1 MRTGVTTFLLRVVL
15 NTVAIA
21 IAPSF
26 ISGVR
31 VDGIL
36 PALAGGALL
45 AVVNAVIRPVLVILT
60 LPITIFTLGLFILVV
75 NAGCFWFVAWLIDGF
90 SVSGFWPAMFGSLL
104 VSVVSWLA
112 GAFAGEAKVVVVT
125 RHDR

>member
-26 ISGVR
+26 ISGVQ

-75 NAGCFWFVAWLIDGF
+75 NGGCFWFVAWLIDGF
-90 SVSGFWPAMFGSLL
+90 RVSGFWPAVFGALL
-104 VSVVSWLA
+104 VSVLNWVAGALA
-112 GAFAGEAKVVVVT
+112 GETKVVVT
-125 RHDR
+125 RHER

>member
-1 MRTGVTTFLLRVVL
+1 VRTGVTTFLLRVVL

-26 ISGVR
+26 ISGVQ

-45 AVVNAVIRPVLVILT
+45 AVVNAIIRPVLVILT

-75 NAGCFWFVAWLIDGF
+75 NGGCFWFVAWLIDGF
-90 SVSGFWPAMFGSLL
+90 RVSGFWPAVFGALL
-104 VSVVSWLA
+104 VSVVNWVAGALA
-112 GAFAGEAKVVVVT
+112 GETKVVVT
-125 RHDR
+125 RHEG

>member
-26 ISGVR
+26 ISGVQ
-31 VDGIL
+31 VDGIQ

-45 AVVNAVIRPVLVILT
+45 AVVNAIIRPVLVILT

-75 NAGCFWFVAWLIDGF
+75 NGGCFWFVAWLIDGF
-90 SVSGFWPAMFGSLL
+90 RVSGFWPAVFGALL
-104 VSVVSWLA
+104 VSVVNWVAGALA
-112 GAFAGEAKVVVVT
+112 GETKVVVAT
-125 RHDR
+125 RHER

>member
-1 MRTGVTTFLLRVVL
+1 VTTFLLRVVL

-26 ISGVR
+26 ISGVQ

-75 NAGCFWFVAWLIDGF
+75 NGGCFWFVAWLIDGF
-90 SVSGFWPAMFGSLL
+90 RVSGFWPAVFGALL
-104 VSVVSWLA
+104 VSVVNWVAGALA
-112 GAFAGEAKVVVVT
+112 GETKVVVT
-125 RHDR
+125 RHER

>member
-1 MRTGVTTFLLRVVL
+1 MKANATAFLLRAVL

-26 ISGVR
+26 IPGVQ

-75 NAGCFWFVAWLIDGF
+75 NAGCFWFVAWLIKGF
-90 SVSGFWPAMFGSLL
+90 RVSGFWPAVFGALL
-104 VSVVSWLA
+104 VSVVSWVAGALA
-112 GAFAGEAKVVVVT
+112 GENKVVVIS
-125 RHDR
+125 RRDD

>member
-26 ISGVR
+26 ISGVQ

-75 NAGCFWFVAWLIDGF
+75 NGGCFWFVAWLIDGF
-90 SVSGFWPAMFGSLL
+90 RVSGFWPAVFGALL
-104 VSVVSWLA
+104 VSVVNWVAGALA
-112 GAFAGEAKVVVVT
+112 GETKVVVT
-125 RHDR
+125 RHER

>member
-26 ISGVR
+26 ISGVQ

-45 AVVNAVIRPVLVILT
+45 AVVNAIIRPVLVILT

-75 NAGCFWFVAWLIDGF
+75 NGGCFWFVAWLIDGF
-90 SVSGFWPAMFGSLL
+90 RVSGFWPAVFGALL
-104 VSVVSWLA
+104 VSVVNWVAGALA
-112 GAFAGEAKVVVVT
+112 GETKVVVT
-125 RHDR
+125 RHEG